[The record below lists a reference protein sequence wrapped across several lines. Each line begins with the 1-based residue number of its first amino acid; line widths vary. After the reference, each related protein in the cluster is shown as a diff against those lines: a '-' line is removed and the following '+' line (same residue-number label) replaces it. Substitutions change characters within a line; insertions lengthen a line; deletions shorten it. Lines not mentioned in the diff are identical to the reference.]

1 MKNPILGL
9 STFLI
14 ALISPFTSIT
24 ASEPTSIDNPKEIV
38 FPSYTCHHVDSSIKI
53 DGKLD
58 EAVWKSASWSNS
70 FVDIEGDAKPKP
82 KYDTRFKMVWDDEAL
97 YIAAKLIE
105 PNIWSTVSKR
115 DEVIYWDND
124 FEVFID
130 PNGTGKCY
138 FEYEMNAQNTPWD
151 LLLTKPYYQGGTY
164 LNGFDI
170 KGLQNAVHIQGTLND
185 PSDTDEYWTVEIRIP
200 FKSLNVSINKK
211 SIWRMNFSR
220 VEWLKVD
227 VKDGKY
233 VKRPGTETSGNEE
246 NWVWAPTGV
255 VDIHRP
261 SLWGFVYFVR

>member
-14 ALISPFTSIT
+14 ALMSPFMCIT
-24 ASEPTSIDNPKEIV
+24 ASEPSSIDNPKEIV
-38 FPSYTCHHVDSSIKI
+38 FPSYTCHHIDSSIKI

-58 EAVWKSASWSNS
+58 EAVWKSASWSSS
-70 FVDIEGDAKPKP
+70 FVDIEGGVKSKP
-82 KYDTRFKMVWDDEAL
+82 KYDTRFKMVWDNEAL

-130 PNGTGKCY
+130 PNGNGKCY

-185 PSDTDEYWTVEIRIP
+185 PSDIDEYWTVEIRIP

-220 VEWLKVD
+220 VEWLKID

-233 VKRPGTETSGNEE
+233 VKQPGTETSGNEE

>member
-1 MKNPILGL
+1 MNNHTLFL
-9 STFLI
+9 RMSLI
-14 ALISPFTSIT
+14 ALMSPLTL
-24 ASEPTSIDNPKEIV
+24 ASASKPVGHQDPKEIV
-38 FPSYTCHHVDSSIKI
+38 MPSYTCRHTTAPITV

-58 EAVWKSASWSNS
+58 EAVWESAAWSHS
-70 FVDIEGDAKPKP
+70 FVDIEGISKPKP
-82 KYDTRFKMVWDDEAL
+82 KYDTRLKMVWDDEAL

-105 PNIWSTVSKR
+105 PNIWSTISKR
-115 DEVIYWDND
+115 DATIYWDND

-130 PNGTGKCY
+130 PNGTGQCY

-151 LLLTKPYYQGGTY
+151 LLMTKPYYQGGTF

-185 PSDTDEYWTVEIRIP
+185 PSDTDDYWTVEIRIP
-200 FKSLNVSINKK
+200 FKSLNASINKK

-220 VEWLKVD
+220 VEWLQVD

-233 VKRPGTETSGNEE
+233 VKRPGTEASGNEE

>member
-1 MKNPILGL
+1 MNNRILSLSLCLFTLSGL
-9 STFLI
+9 CLPAS
-14 ALISPFTSIT
+14 
-24 ASEPTSIDNPKEIV
+24 ASEPKGLDVPKDIV
-38 FPSYTCHHVDSSIKI
+38 FPSYTCHHTTSAITV

-58 EAVWKSASWSNS
+58 EAVWESAPWSHS
-70 FVDIEGDAKPKP
+70 FADIVGDSKPKP

-105 PNIWSTVSKR
+105 PNIWSTVSER
-115 DEVIYWDND
+115 DATIYWDND

-130 PNGTGKCY
+130 PHGTGHCY

-151 LLLTKPYYQGGTY
+151 LLMTKPYYQGGTF

-185 PSDTDEYWTVEIRIP
+185 PSDIDDYWTVEIRIP
-200 FKSLNVSINKK
+200 FKSLNVSIKNKT
-211 SIWRMNFSR
+211 IWRMNFSR

-233 VKRPGTETSGNEE
+233 VKRPGTEGSGNEE

-261 SLWGFVYFVR
+261 SLWGFVYFAR